1 MTDDALY
8 TARVDNSGGTSG
20 HVRVHDGPILP
31 CPDTADTASG
41 SHTAGSGLVGSDL
54 AGSDS
59 AKSGPTGSDVVLPT
73 GAPTP
78 SGSGFNPEQF
88 LAMAWAT
95 CLGETLR
102 VVLRER
108 RLPHESS
115 VSVEVELH
123 RDPAG
128 GYRFVPR
135 ARVTIEQMAADEA
148 REIAAAAH
156 ARCPVSKLL
165 TGQGEPVLEIVDVAD
180 ATDTSRA
187 TDAPAATG
195 ATGATDVPGATD
207 RPDAGD
213 APETP
218 ETPEAPSTPGAA
230 HTPEPT

>member
-31 CPDTADTASG
+31 RHTAGTASG
-41 SHTAGSGLVGSDL
+41 AHAAGSGLVGS
-54 AGSDS
+54 
-59 AKSGPTGSDVVLPT
+59 GPTGSESVGTDSAEPGAADSDVVLPT

-180 ATDTSRA
+180 AT
-187 TDAPAATG
+187 
-195 ATGATDVPGATD
+195 
-207 RPDAGD
+207 
-213 APETP
+213 
-218 ETPEAPSTPGAA
+218 EAPSTPGAA